1 MNLAVRLRR
10 WSCAAALLALPVFG
24 AAPPAPGWQS
34 LLSGDLA
41 GARRAFEQALAKD
54 PADAEAAVGLA
65 FALKHGGEPEKALF
79 VAAEGL
85 KAAPGDP
92 LAFLL
97 EAEVSEGATFN
108 EATVRLVEDA
118 LPILSEA
125 PEMDPLVR
133 LNLHW
138 LGLNLASRRGDAAA
152 RQAAFRR
159 AGFLPGAFF
168 SPPLTERPR
177 TAFEEG
183 AGKEPPALTALG
195 PWSYSSLDGP
205 LLRPP
210 LYAMAQDRESRYYAA
225 VPLEAE
231 AESDALVA
239 VNAARSFRVFL
250 DGRPLAEK
258 DVFRRQENPTALLRL
273 RLARGRHL
281 LLIEVAA
288 SGPGDGVY
296 AALLDGAGRALPVR
310 FLQDPAAL
318 EGPFAGFSEASDF
331 ADAFTARFP
340 REDPRYGGFLA
351 LWNRWRGDVALA
363 RLQMEKAAEGPQGY
377 LWGLEAAGM
386 YLFEADDLPR
396 KIAESRGEKVL
407 EKVLAGAPSCPSAR
421 YLRALL
427 LSENSEADQDLDL
440 LRSLM
445 AEYPRDPRWGLA
457 LAEGLHRRGWNAAA
471 RRVLVEVSQAHPQ
484 CEAVESAW
492 VSLLHGTGDRPGERE
507 AILRLEKLRRADPEW
522 EAYHRARGDLPA
534 LRALLEEERRRWGD
548 RDLQI
553 ALAIARVDLGLL
565 DLARAEGEFAALAEK
580 MPASPEVFLSR
591 ARIALL
597 EGDGERAR
605 ALWKALKK
613 SRPDAF
619 DVDVAR
625 MALGEP
631 LPFQGEYVDLAA
643 VLNAE
648 KGREPDSAPS
658 SLLLDQLFTR
668 IEEDGSS
675 VERYHTVIRI
685 NDKSGVERE
694 GEQQIPGQILLA
706 LRTIKPDGRVLEPEV
721 IPEKDTV
728 SLQGLEPGDLVEYEY
743 IGLRPPSR
751 VKERSYITTQVFLF
765 QDIEKPFHR
774 TEWTLEYPPSLD
786 MHFLERNLPAP
797 AEQGRRGDYLFRR
810 WAYRDMPR
818 IAPEPDLPNK
828 LLFVP
833 MVEAAGGLDW
843 KDVALF
849 LKETVTGTFQVTPE
863 VERRFAEVSQGAA
876 GPEDLLGRLVGACL
890 SDIAGEGG
898 GWQDPTEV
906 LLNGR
911 GARLPLLCAYL
922 TLAGIPFDILMAE
935 PVPERIARESL
946 PRLGQ
951 FQVPLVRVSLPSGA
965 RYLALTSP
973 YRDPSVL
980 PWYLQGAEALPVTA
994 KEPWRE
1000 VTLPSDFGPWLAAVE
1015 KETREVDRNGD
1026 LQVSYRAQLDPD
1038 GAEGIRASLARVPA
1052 DQRRKALQMALSQ
1065 RYGSADLQEYAFEG
1079 LEQSSSPLVWT
1090 YSVSVSGAG
1099 SVEGNRITLSD
1110 PLPALNLGKAYG
1122 SLEERRL
1129 PLGTGGPVFLHQEI
1143 VYRLPEGA
1151 SVEYRPKSA
1160 SVKSPFGEY
1169 TLEVHRQKG
1178 EVVVERRLVLPNQV
1192 VEPSRYGAFRRFLLE
1207 VDRAESGQ
1215 MTVILPAPESPS

>member
-1 MNLAVRLRR
+1 MNLAIRLRR
-10 WSCAAALLALPVFG
+10 WSAAVVLLALPAFG
-24 AAPPAPGWQS
+24 SPSLSPGWQS
-34 LLSGDLA
+34 LLAGDLA
-41 GARRAFEQALAKD
+41 GARRAFEQALEKD
-54 PADAEAAVGLA
+54 PADADAAVGLA
-65 FALKHGGEPEKALF
+65 LAFKHGGDPEKALF
-79 VAAEGL
+79 AAAEGL
-85 KAAPGDP
+85 KAAPGHP

-97 EAEVSEGATFN
+97 EAQVSEGATFN
-108 EATVRLVEDA
+108 EATVRLVEDS
-118 LPILSEA
+118 LPLLSDA

-138 LGLNLASRRGDAAA
+138 LGLNLASRRGEAGGRMAAL
-152 RQAAFRR
+152 RR

-183 AGKEPPALTALG
+183 AGMEPPALKGLG
-195 PWSYSSLDGP
+195 PWAYSALDGP

-210 LYAMAQDRESRYYAA
+210 LYAMAQDRESRFYAA
-225 VPLEAE
+225 IPFEADGE
-231 AESDALVA
+231 AVALLA

-273 RLARGRHL
+273 RLERGRHL
-281 LLIEVAA
+281 ILVEVAA

-310 FLQDPAAL
+310 YLDDPASL
-318 EGPFAGFSEASDF
+318 EGPFAGFSEPSEF

-340 REDPRYGGFLA
+340 KEDPRYEGFLA

-363 RLQMEKAAEGPQGY
+363 RLQMEKAAEGPQGV
-377 LWGLEAAGM
+377 LWGLEAAEM

-396 KIAESRGEKVL
+396 KIAGSRAEKVL
-407 EKVLAGAPSCPSAR
+407 EKARAASPACPSAR
-421 YLRALL
+421 FLEAIL
-427 LSENSEADQDLDL
+427 LSENSEADRDLDL
-440 LRSLM
+440 LRRLLE
-445 AEYPRDPRWGLA
+445 EYPRDPRWGLA
-457 LAEGLHRRGWNAAA
+457 LAQGLHRRGWNAAA
-471 RRVLVEVSQAHPQ
+471 RRVLEEVAQAHPQ

-492 VSLLHGTGDRPGERE
+492 VSLLHDVGDRAGERE
-507 AILRLEKLRRADPEW
+507 AILRLQKLRRADPEW
-522 EAYHRARGDLPA
+522 EAYHRARGDLAA
-534 LRALLEEERRRWGD
+534 LRALLEEERGRWGD

-553 ALAIARVDLGLL
+553 ALAIARTDLGLL
-565 DLARAEGEFAALAEK
+565 DLSRADAEFAALAER
-580 MPASPEVFLSR
+580 MPASPEVLLSR
-591 ARIALL
+591 ARIAFLQ
-597 EGDGERAR
+597 GDGERAR
-605 ALWKALKK
+605 SFWKALKK
-613 SRPDAF
+613 ARPDAF

-625 MALGEP
+625 MALGDP
-631 LPFQGEYVDLAA
+631 LPFQDSHVDLAA
-643 VLNAE
+643 LLEKE
-648 KGREPDSAPS
+648 KGREADPAPS

-685 NDKSGVERE
+685 NDKSGVEGE
-694 GEQQIPGQILLA
+694 GEQQIPGQILLS
-706 LRTIKPDGRVLEPEV
+706 LRTVKPDGRVLEPEV

-728 SLQGLEPGDLVEYEY
+728 SLQGLEPGDLIEYEY
-743 IGLRPPSR
+743 IGLRPPNR
-751 VKERSYITTQVFLF
+751 VKDRSYITTQVFLF

-774 TEWTLEYPPSLD
+774 TEWTLEYPPSLE
-786 MHFLERNLPAP
+786 MRFLERNLPAP

-849 LKETVTGTFQVTPE
+849 LKETVTGTYQVTPE
-863 VERRFAEVSQGAA
+863 VERRYREVSAGAT
-876 GPEDLLGRLVGACL
+876 GPEDLLDRLVRACL
-890 SDIAGEGG
+890 SDVEGEGG
-898 GWQDPTEV
+898 GWQDPTDA
-906 LLNGR
+906 LLNRR

-922 TLAGIPFDILMAE
+922 TLAGIPYEILMAE

-951 FQVPLVRVSLPSGA
+951 FQVPLVKVTLPSGE
-965 RYLALTSP
+965 RYLVLASP
-973 YRDPSVL
+973 HRAPSVL
-980 PWYLQGAEALPVTA
+980 PWYLEGAEALPVTA
-994 KEPWRE
+994 KEPWRV
-1000 VTLPSDFGPWLAAVE
+1000 VTLPSDFGPWLAAGE
-1015 KETREVDRNGD
+1015 KETREVGREGD
-1026 LQVSYRAQLDPD
+1026 LKVSYRARLDPD
-1038 GAEGIRASLARVPA
+1038 GAEGIRSSLARVPA

-1065 RYGSADLQEYAFEG
+1065 RYGSADLEEYAFEG
-1079 LEQSSSPLVWT
+1079 LEDAASPLIWT
-1090 YSVSVSGAG
+1090 YTVSVYGAG
-1099 SVEGNRITLSD
+1099 SVEGNRITFSD

-1122 SLEERRL
+1122 SLEARRL

-1143 VYRLPEGA
+1143 TFRFPEGA
-1151 SVEYRPKSA
+1151 SAEYRPRSA

-1169 TLEVHRQKG
+1169 SLEVRREKG
-1178 EVVVERRLVLPNQV
+1178 EITVERRLVLPNQV
-1192 VEPSRYGAFRRFLLE
+1192 VEPARYGAFRRFLLE

-1215 MTVILPAPESPS
+1215 MTVVLPPG